1 MATRS
6 VSPTIVAIECRLVR
20 VPVIEEWAASPEF
33 GGQPIGPEKLILKLT
48 DSDGVEGWGE
58 GLARGE
64 GFEDV
69 VPRILG
75 KRIDE
80 LRVQFVDLWSAG
92 SQYWQLPVPPSQY
105 TPPLDNLIH
114 RLRHPMQPLV
124 EMALL
129 DLIARRAGVPV
140 STLWGGRWRDAI
152 VCDYWVGRATPEM
165 AARAAKRGKKLG
177 FHGLKIKTTLE
188 DPNVERLEAIKDAA
202 GEDFKVTV
210 DPNSRFYRFD
220 DALKTILAMDAVGN
234 MGILE
239 DPFPRHFLDD
249 YKLLRPRISA
259 RLVVHIDPPES
270 LWTVIS
276 SGAVGGLNID
286 SHTQGMCGW
295 RSEAA
300 AAEHANLPVWHG
312 SSLDLGIATAA
323 QLQLCASAPN
333 CQLPG
338 DQVGPW
344 IRESHLLKSDFGVEK
359 GCIRVPDGPGM
370 GVEVDPAK
378 LDKYTARAKQFKR

>member
-1 MATRS
+1 
-6 VSPTIVAIECRLVR
+6 
-20 VPVIEEWAASPEF
+20 
-33 GGQPIGPEKLILKLT
+33 
-48 DSDGVEGWGE
+48 
-58 GLARGE
+58 
-64 GFEDV
+64 
-69 VPRILG
+69 
-75 KRIDE
+75 
-80 LRVQFVDLWSAG
+80 
-92 SQYWQLPVPPSQY
+92 
-105 TPPLDNLIH
+105 
-114 RLRHPMQPLV
+114 
-124 EMALL
+124 
-129 DLIARRAGVPV
+129 
-140 STLWGGRWRDAI
+140 
-152 VCDYWVGRATPEM
+152 
-165 AARAAKRGKKLG
+165 
-177 FHGLKIKTTLE
+177 
-188 DPNVERLEAIKDAA
+188 
-202 GEDFKVTV
+202 
-210 DPNSRFYRFD
+210 
-220 DALKTILAMDAVGN
+220 MDAVGN

-249 YKLLRPRISA
+249 YKLLRPRVNA

-286 SHTQGMCGW
+286 SHAQGMWGW

-344 IRESHLLKSDFGVEK
+344 IRESHLLKSDFVVEK
-359 GCIRVPDGPGM
+359 GCIRVPDGPGL